1 MLERDFRHPLAEII
15 YKEAVNRSKMNG
27 TNFSFILIENTFIA
41 SQGIIATILDK
52 QQKEELR
59 IVIGNKQLLKDQSIE

>member
-1 MLERDFRHPLAEII
+1 
-15 YKEAVNRSKMNG
+15 MNG